1 MKRLTKQ
8 ELTANI
14 GTLRKANRLSTTP
27 GITAEQVV
35 GILTKCQ
42 DSAII
47 MGEALERYGVAGEQ
61 TIHMLEEYC
70 EALYLQSRHI
80 GNAELQKELQNGIA
94 SMLDLIEHKLQELPA
109 DKKVAVF
116 LPYKASMW
124 DSLESV
130 WKAADEDPDCDAYV
144 VPIPY
149 FDKNP
154 DLSLGEMH
162 YEGDQ
167 YPSYVPVYSW
177 EEFSI
182 PNMKPDVVFIH
193 NPYDEYNYV
202 VSVHPAFYTTELKKY
217 TKKLVYIPY
226 FVLGEIDPN
235 TPMTKEQLKK
245 MESFCLQ
252 PGVINTDKVIVQSEA
267 MKQVYV
273 NILVKNYGEETRAQ
287 WEERI
292 LGLGSPKLDKVNS
305 TSGEDFE
312 VPEEWKPVL
321 YREDGSKRKVVL
333 YNTSVTELL
342 QHEEKMLIKMRNVF
356 QTFYENRDEV
366 ALLWRPHPLIK
377 ATIESMRPKLWE
389 EYKKLVN
396 EYCSAS
402 WGIYDDTAELNRAIG
417 LADAYYGDGSSLV
430 KLCQEKGIS
439 VMVQDVTEERILW
452 EDIKPNIQ
460 AYPELLEMVRVGEY
474 LYGFARECNALLR
487 VDLEDGNVNYVDSV
501 VQETENE
508 ILFHNTKEYNGYV
521 VFSPYNATKV
531 GVYDTRMNEFIFF
544 NEQNAVNK
552 NKAKKVGQSVVHN
565 NTIHFLPLFAKDML
579 SVDMENRSVR
589 TSDWLYRAYSHYTGN
604 GEESFNRCSV
614 YQHEN
619 CVFAAIMGTNYIMEI
634 LFNTESCIF
643 YQLDE
648 KVIQLMGYGN
658 NIYMVT
664 KDKKVIQ
671 WSIAEKKMKKLWKTD
686 LKKNEF
692 SEYLLGSII
701 IGNVVYFLRQG
712 ITGSIGKRDFGIK
725 IDTKQEQVS
734 VISVKEEFGIET
746 EGNEQYSFFNMDK
759 EGNVYFISSHRN
771 MQIYNIHTHNVKKL
785 SLKYSEELGLK
796 NILKRTERYI
806 GKECW
811 LAIGETVM

>member
-1 MKRLTKQ
+1 MYYFSFSYTPISEVPYTSTSGDYEARFVTVNSSDSADYTLNGVTKAQLYFAEGQ
-8 ELTANI
+8 EITVNAGTRDGYSFKEWSISSEKEIVMSEGNINTSSVKFTMPNGDVSLTARWNP
-14 GTLRKANRLSTTP
+14 LSSDT
-27 GITAEQVV
+27 
-35 GILTKCQ
+35 
-42 DSAII
+42 S
-47 MGEALERYGVAGEQ
+47 
-61 TIHMLEEYC
+61 
-70 EALYLQSRHI
+70 LQS
-80 GNAELQKELQNGIA
+80 
-94 SMLDLIEHKLQELPA
+94 
-109 DKKVAVF
+109 
-116 LPYKASMW
+116 
-124 DSLESV
+124 
-130 WKAADEDPDCDAYV
+130 
-144 VPIPY
+144 
-149 FDKNP
+149 
-154 DLSLGEMH
+154 
-162 YEGDQ
+162 
-167 YPSYVPVYSW
+167 
-177 EEFSI
+177 
-182 PNMKPDVVFIH
+182 
-193 NPYDEYNYV
+193 
-202 VSVHPAFYTTELKKY
+202 VSVSDVEGEINGNTINVVLPYTTETL
-217 TKKLVYIPY
+217 P
-226 FVLGEIDPN
+226 
-235 TPMTKEQLKK
+235 
-245 MESFCLQ
+245 
-252 PGVINTDKVIVQSEA
+252 TDVDAIS
-267 MKQVYV
+267 
-273 NILVKNYGEETRAQ
+273 
-287 WEERI
+287 
-292 LGLGSPKLDKVNS
+292 
-305 TSGEDFE
+305 
-312 VPEEWKPVL
+312 
-321 YREDGSKRKVVL
+321 
-333 YNTSVTELL
+333 
-342 QHEEKMLIKMRNVF
+342 
-356 QTFYENRDEV
+356 
-366 ALLWRPHPLIK
+366 
-377 ATIESMRPKLWE
+377 IE
-389 EYKKLVN
+389 
-396 EYCSAS
+396 
-402 WGIYDDTAELNRAIG
+402 
-417 LADAYYGDGSSLV
+417 LADAYYGDPSSLI

-658 NIYMVT
+658 NLYMVT

-671 WSIAEKKMKKLWKTD
+671 WSIAEKKLKKLWKTD
-686 LKKNEF
+686 LKKNEL

-712 ITGSIGKRDFGIK
+712 ITGSIGKQDFGIK

-746 EGNEQYSFFNMDK
+746 EGNEQYSFFYMDK

-771 MQIYNIHTHNVKKL
+771 MQIYNIHTQKVKKL
-785 SLKYSEELGLK
+785 SLKYSKELRLK

-811 LAIGETVM
+811 LAMGETVI